1 MSETAFNAT
10 HTVPA
15 GGLDAR
21 PQADPDLAPVAR
33 LDPGLEVEVLR
44 SWGAW
49 AEIACSNGWKA
60 WVDARLLADLAA
72 PPPPAPPPMTAQA
85 PPASSPPTARAFPP
99 ASAPP
104 ALPPPGRPPSQVHD
118 TARSAP
124 ASPGAPGAHATSG
137 ASAVPMP
144 ALIGAAIAL
153 VGALLP
159 WIRGVAGLNAFDV
172 PIQFLVDY
180 KTSGRS
186 SVNVG
191 MFLVAASIAA
201 AVLAIQPGKEAWMR
215 ACGWGCVL
223 LGVAHMAQLY
233 RLADNYGGMGFPKVI
248 GAGVYLTVAGGLV
261 VALSPRASR

>member
-1 MSETAFNAT
+1 MGRVGGDRLLQRLEGVGRRASPRRPRRSTAAGAPT
-10 HTVPA
+10 DDCAGASGVVAADCACLPA
-15 GGLDAR
+15 GLRPSGVAAAGPAAVAGAR
-21 PQADPDLAPVAR
+21 H
-33 LDPGLEVEVLR
+33 
-44 SWGAW
+44 GAQ
-49 AEIACSNGWKA
+49 
-60 WVDARLLADLAA
+60 R
-72 PPPPAPPPMTAQA
+72 
-85 PPASSPPTARAFPP
+85 
-99 ASAPP
+99 
-104 ALPPPGRPPSQVHD
+104 
-118 TARSAP
+118 P